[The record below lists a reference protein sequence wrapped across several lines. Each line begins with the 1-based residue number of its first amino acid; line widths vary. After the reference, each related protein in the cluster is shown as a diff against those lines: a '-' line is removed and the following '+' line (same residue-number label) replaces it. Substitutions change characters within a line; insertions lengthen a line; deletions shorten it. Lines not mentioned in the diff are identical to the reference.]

1 MATQY
6 PIKKVDRIIIA
17 ERLRNA
23 RAKAGLTQHQV
34 SVRSD
39 VPVSAICAIEQHR
52 RSLGLDVFYR
62 MCQAL
67 GLSMDETIKGG

>member
-6 PIKKVDRIIIA
+6 PIKKIDRIKIA

-34 SVRSD
+34 SVRANI
-39 VPVSAICAIEQHR
+39 PVSAICAIEHHR
-52 RSLGLDVFYR
+52 RSLGLDVCWR

-67 GLSMDETIKGG
+67 GLSMDEVIGG